1 VRAKRTGTGDIMD
14 CLTCINIHNPHETG
28 YCRTMAEKPSEL
40 SCHMT
45 KAEAIRTEK
54 TLIGYSGSVYSINE
68 AKSQI
73 KWLEGLAE

>member
-1 VRAKRTGTGDIMD
+1 MI
-14 CLTCINIHNPHETG
+14 
-28 YCRTMAEKPSEL
+28 EKPSEF

-54 TLIGYSGSVYSINE
+54 SLKRYTDSMYSINE